1 MKHCVQLV
9 LDCCSK
15 ETLLIIET
23 GDALQIPEYLSFV
36 RQNQNI
42 WKDQI
47 SSFESK
53 YFVFLHFIPIAVKW
67 FPYFIGYYKD
77 LIFLYWFD
85 AESLEIYEYFKVIVI
100 F

>member
-1 MKHCVQLV
+1 MKHYVQLV
-9 LDCCSK
+9 LDCWFRK
-15 ETLLIIET
+15 TLLTIEI
-23 GDALQIPEYLSFV
+23 GDVLQIPEYLSFV
-36 RQNQNI
+36 KQNQNI

-53 YFVFLHFIPIAVKW
+53 YFVFLHFILIAVKW

-77 LIFLYWFD
+77 LIFLYWYD
-85 AESLEIYEYFKVIVI
+85 AESLEIYKYFKVVVV